1 MKLGSTDSSE
11 IVIPAPDKDRLPSL
25 VVKQRYRKPRTTVRF
40 CGEAHSKVHTS
51 KEGYNNAMQNYSRL
65 SKFQQRKVLMQSLV
79 LLFFSIA
86 FLVLFIF
93 IILPLTA
100 RIVELIPSKTSTPLT
115 NVNNGIPPQTP
126 VLLPI
131 LSATNSAQLSVS
143 GYGEAETTLTLYNN
157 GTRVQEVKPTI
168 DGKFSFTDFTISD
181 GENEIIVSSRNS
193 AKTESLSTPHK
204 ITLDTTPPTLTIQQ
218 PADGSIVTIKR
229 DQVIS
234 IKGQTDPKTKV
245 FLNDKFLFID
255 ALGNFTGTFQLTE
268 GDNTL
273 NFHLSD
279 EAGNVTD
286 KSIKVSFKP

>member
-1 MKLGSTDSSE
+1 M
-11 IVIPAPDKDRLPSL
+11 
-25 VVKQRYRKPRTTVRF
+25 QR
-40 CGEAHSKVHTS
+40 
-51 KEGYNNAMQNYSRL
+51 YSRL
-65 SKFQQRKVLMQSLV
+65 SKFQQRKVLTQSLV

-100 RIVELIPSKTSTPLT
+100 RIVDLIPSKSSTSQTDP
-115 NVNNGIPPQTP
+115 NQGIPPQTP
-126 VLLPI
+126 MLLPI

-143 GYGEAETTLTLYNN
+143 GYGEANTTMTLYNN
-157 GTRVQEVKPTI
+157 TTRVQEI
-168 DGKFSFTDFTISD
+168 QASADGQFSFTDFVISD
-181 GENEIIVSSRNS
+181 GDNAIVVSSRNS
-193 AKTESLSTPHK
+193 AGTESRSVAHI
-204 ITLDTTPPTLTIQQ
+204 ITLDSTSPSLVIQQ
-218 PADGSIVTIKR
+218 PTDGSTVTVKR

-255 ALGNFTGTFQLTE
+255 GLGNFTGTFQLIE

-286 KSIKVSFKP
+286 KTIKVSFRP